1 MSLHTRSD
9 RCKLQHQSSIMPI
22 DNVLDHFDW
31 EDDFKQTTKANA
43 DFYVG
48 FDPNVETIRI
58 SRYAFSWQ
66 AELAAIFLRNN
77 KIPCFITN
85 TLTSNILHLEW
96 TQVDLYVRTA
106 DADYALAILEE
117 NTEEE
122 H

>member
-1 MSLHTRSD
+1 MNLHTKSD
-9 RCKLQHQSSIMPI
+9 RCKLLHQFTIMPI

-31 EDDFKQTTKANA
+31 EDDSGRKTKANA

-48 FDPNVETIRI
+48 FDPNVETLRI

-66 AELAAIFLRNN
+66 AELAALQLRNN

-85 TLTSNILHLEW
+85 ALTSNILHLEW
-96 TQVDLYVRTA
+96 TQVDLYVRKA
-106 DADYALAILEE
+106 DADFALAILEE

-122 H
+122 S